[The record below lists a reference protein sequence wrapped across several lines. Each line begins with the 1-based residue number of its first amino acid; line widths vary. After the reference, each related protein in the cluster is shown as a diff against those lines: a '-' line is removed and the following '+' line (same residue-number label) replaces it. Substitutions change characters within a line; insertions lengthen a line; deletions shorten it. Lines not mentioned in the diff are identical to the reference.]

1 LAGPALGTFANVNS
15 GFATVIVI
23 AKAPIPGRVKTRLVP
38 PFTSHEAAQLAAAAI
53 ADTLRAAAL
62 VPAATHLL
70 VLDGR
75 ADALGVA
82 IDGWT
87 VIPQVD
93 GGLDARLVAAFA
105 AADPD
110 GPAVLVGMDTPQLRP
125 GDLTAFDPAR
135 FDAGL
140 GLASDG
146 GYWTIGFRDPAHAA
160 ATIADVPMSRSDT
173 GALQLARLRA
183 AGLRVQLLDELSDVD
198 TYADAQLVAALAPS
212 TAFGRAFAALTPTGP
227 VTADAGAR

>member
-1 LAGPALGTFANVNS
+1 MGAELGTFANVNTA
-15 GFATVIVI
+15 FATVIVI
-23 AKAPIPGRVKTRLVP
+23 AKAPVPGRVKTRLVP
-38 PFTSHEAAQLAAAAI
+38 PFTPSQAAQLAAAAI

-75 ADALGVA
+75 SDALGVA
-82 IDGWT
+82 VDGWT

-105 AADPD
+105 AADPA

-125 GDLTAFDPAR
+125 ADLIAFDPAR

-140 GLASDG
+140 GLAADG

-160 ATIADVPMSRSDT
+160 ATIAGVPMSQGDT
-173 GALQLARLRA
+173 GAHQLVRLHA
-183 AGLRVQLLDELSDVD
+183 AGLRVQSLGELCDVD
-198 TYADAQLVAALAPS
+198 TYADAQLVAALAP
-212 TAFGRAFAALTPTGP
+212 TTEFGQTFAALTR
-227 VTADAGAR
+227 VAVDAGVR